1 MKGYSR
7 AEYQDILI
15 RELFGDENILKD
27 GTFSDLIAELSVI
40 KAYEKLLFTLV
51 AQSVNNQIGPIKVEV
66 EEMIESVL
74 VEARKLVDKIIDEK
88 TRMI

>member
-1 MKGYSR
+1 MNGYSR
-7 AEYQDILI
+7 EEYRDILI

-27 GTFSDLIAELSVI
+27 GTFSDLIAELPVI
-40 KAYEKLLFTLV
+40 KAYEKLLFVLV

-74 VEARKLVDKIIDEK
+74 VQARKLVDKIIDEK